1 MFDYAVVGGGIVGL
15 STAKTILQR
24 DANSRLL
31 LSKSAHGG
39 RAGCGLYSPNV
50 VEEKFSEVR
59 SGLREVAS
67 CLWRKGL

>member
-24 DANSRLL
+24 DANARLL

-39 RAGCGLYSPNV
+39 RAGVWALFTERRGREIL
-50 VEEKFSEVR
+50 R
-59 SGLREVAS
+59 SSLRA
-67 CLWRKGL
+67 